1 MIDMASVYADRFKN
15 NADALRAAVMGQS
28 PDPKLDPY
36 TALNA
41 LKLVN
46 ESQRMAMAGQA
57 QQPTSSPS
65 ILAENIAPP
74 AAPQGLAGM
83 VPMGAPA
90 GQMPQG
96 MPPQG
101 MPQGMPPQG
110 MPQQTM
116 QAASGGL
123 ANMYTPE
130 EDFAEGGIVAFQ
142 SGGPAYTASSA
153 GPVAYAGSSP
163 AVDANPLA
171 SNTEGVDDGERDD
184 YLAMLDELEGGGG
197 SPAGL
202 AAANALTLATARR
215 IASRDLRDLT
225 PEEYKTRYATEL
237 EKITTAAG
245 PSPYAGM
252 RADLVEQG
260 KERAGNLEFAKG
272 EALLQAASDV
282 LEGNNAMRGLAKG
295 GAKFAKVYGEAQRA
309 DKLAKRS
316 MSQMEF
322 HIADAERKERMG
334 NSRAATAAVER
345 ASKDRKDMNKA
356 ELDRDIAL
364 GKLATEM
371 GKVNKPPR
379 AAGSGGEGKL
389 PQVDRDAAAMAKQII
404 DLESTNPDDPK
415 LPALKKKLTALE
427 KIIATTKTT
436 ESGPGK
442 LGAQESQIFI
452 GAVKDSSA
460 NARKRLYAD
469 PVMRSNDPVAMNKRY
484 REIYAEEI
492 QGRFPKA
499 ALSDLLAQMPAEEL
513 PAGGKAPAPAA
524 SAKALPM
531 PASKEELKTNQLYNT
546 SQGPAVWNGT
556 KFVAQ

>member
-1 MIDMASVYADRFKN
+1 MIDMASVYADRFKD

-65 ILAENIAPP
+65 ILAENIAPS
-74 AAPQGLAGM
+74 APPQRLAGM
-83 VPMGAPA
+83 VPMGAPT

-96 MPPQG
+96 MP
-101 MPQGMPPQG
+101 PQGMPPQG

-130 EDFAEGGIVAFQ
+130 EDYAEGGIVAFQ
-142 SGGPAYTASSA
+142 QGGLNAIAATDDPTLRL
-153 GPVAYAGSSP
+153 G
-163 AVDANPLA
+163 N
-171 SNTEGVDDGERDD
+171 EGEGGGEQDD
-184 YLAMLDELEGGGG
+184 YLAMLDELEGGEG

-202 AAANALTLATARR
+202 AAANKLTLATARR

-225 PEEYKTRYATEL
+225 PEEYKTRYGTEL
-237 EKITTAAG
+237 ERITTAAG
-245 PSPYAGM
+245 PNPYAGM

-282 LEGNNAMRGLAKG
+282 LEGSNAIRGLAKG
-295 GAKFAKVYGEAQRA
+295 GARFAKVYGEAQRA

-345 ASKDRKDMNKA
+345 SSKDRRDMNKA

-379 AAGSGGEGKL
+379 AAGSGDASTKL
-389 PQVDRDAAAMAKQII
+389 PQVDRDAANIAKQIV
-404 DLESTNPDDPK
+404 DLQNSNPDDPK
-415 LPALKKKLTALE
+415 LPALKQKLVALE
-427 KIIATTKTT
+427 KIIAATKT
-436 ESGPGK
+436 SDAGPGK
-442 LGAQESQIFI
+442 LGAQNTQIFV
-452 GAVKDSSA
+452 GAAKDSSA
-460 NARKRLYAD
+460 EARKMLYTD
-469 PVMRSNDPVAMNKRY
+469 PVMRSNDRAAISNRY
-484 REIYAEEI
+484 RELYAESI
-492 QGRFPKA
+492 QRRFPGTP
-499 ALSDLLAQMPAEEL
+499 LSDLLANMPAEEL

-531 PASKEELKTNQLYNT
+531 PATQAELKTNQLYNT
-546 SQGPAVWNGT
+546 NQGPAVWNGT